1 MATLNRIRLTQEPID
16 ITLVIENFSQS
27 KSYFIQV
34 QGSNEVQFIDSEEP
48 TNTGYVNIAPNH
60 IAKYKYSGVP
70 LWAKSGSLE
79 NYAYIS
85 IWEAK

>member
-16 ITLVIENFSQS
+16 ITQVITDFSQS

-48 TNTGYVNIAPNH
+48 TNSGYVNIAPNKV
-60 IAKYKYSGVP
+60 AKYKYSGVP

-79 NYAYIS
+79 NFAFIS
-85 IWEAK
+85 VWEAK